1 MLCALLLYPSNQA
14 QDCCCR
20 CSWCCCLVMLVALV
34 NLVTLVNNMFIY
46 NLTIPL
52 RMDSM
57 RFFSGYFKKQRETSQ
72 PLVAIK
78 PKP

>member
-1 MLCALLLYPSNQA
+1 
-14 QDCCCR
+14 
-20 CSWCCCLVMLVALV
+20 
-34 NLVTLVNNMFIY
+34 MFIY

>member
-1 MLCALLLYPSNQA
+1 MLCALLLYLSNQA

-20 CSWCCCLVMLVALV
+20 CSWCVELVVLVVLVWLV
-34 NLVTLVNNMFIY
+34 NLVNNMFIY

-52 RMDSM
+52 RMEFNA
-57 RFFSGYFKKQRETSQ
+57 FFSGYFKKQRETSQ